1 MRLVKTIG
9 KLCCCVLVV
18 QAVLIAPAKATDS
31 AAENE
36 SSELDHLDALP
47 PGLKYRQLKVMHYMS
62 DGMRPENV
70 RIFRQAYDKQPRN
83 AAFNPDA
90 SGVEMHI
97 ADPES
102 IASAGI
108 KMLAM
113 SSSNRPAIERMIAEI
128 EQEHGPVVQSID
140 DAELIED
147 AILVRSDILDS
158 FERVGKRWRD
168 QNGLSDFSLDSFQD
182 NSYSLQD
189 DYEMIF
195 FDREIDRVTNEAL
208 DGYEGALLALQREV
222 DGDIDHQVVEQGKV
236 TYDRLSEGE
245 NEYVTSWQRVSW
257 YFQNMILIP

>member
-1 MRLVKTIG
+1 MRLIKISAR
-9 KLCCCVLVV
+9 LCCCVLMVYI
-18 QAVLIAPAKATDS
+18 ALLAPAQ

-36 SSELDHLDALP
+36 GSELAHLDVLS

-62 DGMRPENV
+62 NGMRPENV
-70 RIFRQAYDKQPRN
+70 RIFRLAYEQQPQN
-83 AAFNPDA
+83 TTFSQDA

-97 ADPES
+97 ADPAA

-113 SSSNRPAIERMIAEI
+113 SSSNRPVIEQMIAQI
-128 EQEHGPVVQSID
+128 EQEHGTVVQSID

-195 FDREIDRVTNEAL
+195 FDREIELATNEAL

-222 DGDIDHQVVEQGKV
+222 DGDLNPEAVEQGKV
-236 TYDRLSEGE
+236 TYSRLSEGDNE
-245 NEYVTSWQRVSW
+245 NITHWQRVSW